1 MSEINVGERYTS
13 LFPFSEALSEEQRFL
28 CFDVAKTNLFW
39 LVEPRID
46 AEGIE
51 AARGNPKALSIDEY
65 MDTVTRRHLQGLP
78 VPFVDYWMSVSK
90 QGDCAIAEHWGAYK
104 ETMIRRAH
112 EAQRRILN
120 VEESGNVLRLNFR
133 RACNG

>member
-1 MSEINVGERYTS
+1 MSEIHIGERYVD
-13 LFPFSEALSEEQRFL
+13 LFPFSEGLAAEQRFL

-39 LVEPRID
+39 LIEPRID
-46 AEGIE
+46 TEGIE

-65 MDTVTRRHLQGLP
+65 MDKVTRRHLQGLP
-78 VPFVDYWMSVSK
+78 VAFVDYWTGISK
-90 QGDCAIAEHWGAYK
+90 QGDCALAEHWGAYK

-120 VEESGNVLRLNFR
+120 VEEAGNVLKLNFR